1 MKIGNASDKPLVSPA
16 VTPAGSPIA
25 PKVPAQAPLGSGAPV
40 PGTQVELSAA
50 AASLRSE
57 PASEVFDAEKVA
69 RISTAISEGRF
80 EVNPGVIADKLIAN
94 ARELLDRSQS

>member
-16 VTPAGSPIA
+16 ITPAGA
-25 PKVPAQAPLGSGAPV
+25 PTVPKAPAQTGGATGV
-40 PGTQVELSAA
+40 AAPGTQVELSAA
-50 AASLRSE
+50 AAALRSE

-80 EVNPGVIADKLIAN
+80 QVNPGVIADKLIAN